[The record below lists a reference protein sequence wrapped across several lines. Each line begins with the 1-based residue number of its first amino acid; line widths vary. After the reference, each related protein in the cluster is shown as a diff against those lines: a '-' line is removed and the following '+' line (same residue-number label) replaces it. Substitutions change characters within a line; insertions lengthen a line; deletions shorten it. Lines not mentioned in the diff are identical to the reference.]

1 MSENTA
7 TDSRLQRRFRELR
20 AQNKKGLI
28 IYICAGDPDI
38 HTTFNL
44 VKEISRA
51 GADVIELGIPFSD
64 PLADGPVIQA
74 ASTRALAS
82 GTNVGKILSL
92 VDSLR
97 YEEDLPEIPLV
108 LMTYLN
114 PIYRYGL
121 AEFVRDAAAAGVDG
135 LIVPDLPA
143 GEEESTA
150 LINAMA
156 GLRPSVDLI
165 PLVAPTSTEERIR
178 AAAAIAQGFIY
189 CVSLTGVT
197 GTRDSLSAE
206 LEGFIGRVRSLTD
219 KPLAVGFGISRPE
232 HARRVARYADAVIIG
247 SAVVK
252 AIHEATMSMGTG
264 PDALA
269 SVRAVVEGFK
279 NAIAAFGQSP
289 PQNSRGLS
297 RNR

>member
-1 MSENTA
+1 MNTNENA
-7 TDSRLQRRFRELR
+7 GSRSRLQKKFSELR
-20 AQNKKGLI
+20 AHNRKGLI

-38 HTTFNL
+38 RTTFNMA
-44 VKEISRA
+44 KAIAKA
-51 GADVIELGIPFSD
+51 GADVIELGVPFSD

-82 GTNVGKILSL
+82 GTNVKKILAL

-97 YEEDLPEIPLV
+97 YEDDFPKIPLV

-114 PIYRYGL
+114 PVYRYGL

-143 GEEESTA
+143 GEEESA
-150 LINAMA
+150 ELINAMS
-156 GLRPSVDLI
+156 GPDIFMDLI
-165 PLVAPTSTEERIR
+165 PLVAPTSTDERIR
-178 AAAAIAQGFIY
+178 AAADIARSFIY

-197 GTRDSLSAE
+197 GARDSLPAG

-219 KPLAVGFGISRPE
+219 KPVAVGFGISTPE
-232 HARRVARYADAVIIG
+232 HAREAARHADAVIVG
-247 SAVVK
+247 SAIVK
-252 AIHEATMSMGTG
+252 TIHDVTTSMGTG
-264 PDALA
+264 PAALA

-279 NAIAAFGQSP
+279 NAITARPACSD
-289 PQNSRGLS
+289 S
-297 RNR
+297 